1 MRDAKLTNLERVYDY
16 LIDNPKATN
25 REISDDLRLDYNVS
39 KTYVNRLKN
48 KGLIEI
54 HFDGKTR
61 VCEITK
67 EYPATNT
74 RRPKT
79 YKQEVYI
86 ELVDGY
92 REDFRDAECFDDRL
106 KIGREIRIILS
117 DL

>member
-1 MRDAKLTNLERVYDY
+1 MRDTKLTNLERVYDY

-61 VCEITK
+61 VREITK

-117 DL
+117 DM